1 MLQFKFHYIRKCF
14 SPGIRWIIFSRLIE
28 EHHEKHC
35 YLFSIFNI
43 TCWKWLKENTLN
55 TLTHSFQSHYSK
67 QTYRTCQS
75 PHPPPPHPPLF
86 LLLLLVPLCPS
97 WWLRTRY
104 WKKYTGTNKLY
115 KLYNHTLF
123 ENPQCSVGLSPRVF
137 LDESRLRFK
146 ITGCLQNE
154 IAGSYR
160 LGCEKN
166 NWRSSVYKQSAIFGS
181 KLATIVLNFLNIT
194 FQESFLSHTPYG

>member
-75 PHPPPPHPPLF
+75 PHPPPPPPLF

-123 ENPQCSVGLSPRVF
+123 ENPQCRVISQGFPRRKPSEIQNHRLPSERNRWQLSVGLWKKQ
-137 LDESRLRFK
+137 L
-146 ITGCLQNE
+146 E
-154 IAGSYR
+154 IICVQTKCYI
-160 LGCEKN
+160 
-166 NWRSSVYKQSAIFGS
+166 WF
-181 KLATIVLNFLNIT
+181 
-194 FQESFLSHTPYG
+194 

>member
-75 PHPPPPHPPLF
+75 PHPPTPPPLLFYFFF
-86 LLLLLVPLCPS
+86 LSPSVPPGDCGPDIGKNILEQISCISCIIIPY
-97 WWLRTRY
+97 L
-104 WKKYTGTNKLY
+104 K
-115 KLYNHTLF
+115 TL
-123 ENPQCSVGLSPRVF
+123 NVGLSPRVF

-146 ITGCLQNE
+146 ITGCLQSE

-181 KLATIVLNFLNIT
+181 KLATIVLNFLNIP